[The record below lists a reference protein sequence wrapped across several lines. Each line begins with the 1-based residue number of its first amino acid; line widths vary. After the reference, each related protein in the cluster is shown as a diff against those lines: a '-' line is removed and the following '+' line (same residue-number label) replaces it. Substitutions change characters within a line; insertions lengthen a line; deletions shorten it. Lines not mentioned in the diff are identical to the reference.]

1 MSIAEIKQAKLGLIA
16 WIEQLS
22 DAGMITF
29 LESLKDS
36 KTENDWWDTL
46 TTDQI
51 RHINE
56 GIADADNGRMI
67 TSAELWKKLKD
78 A

>member
-22 DAGMITF
+22 DINMLSF

-36 KTENDWWDTL
+36 KTEIDWWDTL
-46 TTDQI
+46 TADQI

-56 GIADADNGRMI
+56 GIADADNGRMV
-67 TSAELWKKLKD
+67 SSEEMWNKLKD

>member
-22 DAGMITF
+22 DTNMLSF

-36 KTENDWWDTL
+36 KSDKDWWDTL
-46 TTDQI
+46 TEDEI

-67 TSAELWKKLKD
+67 SSEELWKKLKD

>member
-16 WIEQLS
+16 WKEQLS
-22 DAGMITF
+22 DTNMLSF

-36 KTENDWWDTL
+36 KSDKDWWDTL
-46 TTDQI
+46 TEDEI

-67 TSAELWKKLKD
+67 SSEELWKKLKD

>member
-1 MSIAEIKQAKLGLIA
+1 MSIAEMKQAKLGLIA

-22 DAGMITF
+22 DTNMLSF

-36 KTENDWWDTL
+36 KSDKDWWDTL
-46 TTDQI
+46 TEDEI

-67 TSAELWKKLKD
+67 SSEELWKKLKD

>member
-22 DAGMITF
+22 DSNMLAF
-29 LESLKDS
+29 LQSLKDS
-36 KTENDWWDTL
+36 KSETDWWDTL
-46 TTDQI
+46 TPDQI
-51 RHINE
+51 RHIDE
-56 GIADADNGRMI
+56 GISDADNGRVISSDAM
-67 TSAELWKKLKD
+67 WKKLKN

>member
-1 MSIAEIKQAKLGLIA
+1 MSIAEIKRAKLGLIA

-22 DAGMITF
+22 DTNMLSF

-36 KTENDWWDTL
+36 KSDKDWWDTL
-46 TTDQI
+46 TEDEI

-56 GIADADNGRMI
+56 GIVDADNGRMI
-67 TSAELWKKLKD
+67 PSEELWKKLKD

>member
-22 DAGMITF
+22 DTNMLSF

-36 KTENDWWDTL
+36 KSDKDWWDTL
-46 TTDQI
+46 TEGEI

-67 TSAELWKKLKD
+67 SSEELWKKLKD

>member
-22 DAGMITF
+22 DASMLSF

-36 KTENDWWDTL
+36 KTETDWWDTL
-46 TTDQI
+46 TPDQI

-56 GIADADNGRMI
+56 GIADADNGRLISSEEM
-67 TSAELWKKLKD
+67 WKKLKD

>member
-22 DAGMITF
+22 DSNMLSF
-29 LESLKDS
+29 LESLKNS
-36 KTENDWWDTL
+36 RTETDWWDTL
-46 TTDQI
+46 TLDQV

-56 GIADADNGRMI
+56 GIADADNGRVVSSEEM
-67 TSAELWKKLKD
+67 WKKLKD

>member
-22 DAGMITF
+22 DSKMLAF

-36 KTENDWWDTL
+36 KSETGWWDTL
-46 TTDQI
+46 TPDQI
-51 RHINE
+51 RHIDE
-56 GIADADNGRMI
+56 GIADADSGRIISSDAM
-67 TSAELWKKLKD
+67 WKKLKD